1 MHAVYDQA
9 AETALDTGVG
19 DSHNPGGPAVRPS
32 RIAADEART
41 GRADPLP
48 AAVAPTVDDARRAF
62 PERGIKATNPCRL
75 ALVAVHVRTPAA
87 A

>member
-1 MHAVYDQA
+1 
-9 AETALDTGVG
+9 
-19 DSHNPGGPAVRPS
+19 
-32 RIAADEART
+32 
-41 GRADPLP
+41 LP

-62 PERGIKATNPCRL
+62 PEHGTKATNPCHL